1 MSAPR
6 PTGRKRPPPYLPE
19 HVRFAPD
26 SGRILLFD
34 QRMMLMHGFSLA
46 ELRRELIER
55 LGIEQAR
62 ATLTRL
68 GYQQG
73 IEDYKR
79 LRAEF
84 GDDADMH
91 VRLGPR
97 MRDIE
102 GHVRTEPLH
111 LEVDSARG
119 RFYGEYAWTES
130 WESKA
135 HIDHLGIGT
144 GTACWMSIGYA
155 SGYATGVFGRPV
167 LFREIEC
174 VALGHARCKIIGQ
187 PLDAWEDV
195 SDARF
200 LQVEAFV
207 DAPTGRRPSPSDAGA
222 GSEAIVQP
230 TEGIGGLV
238 GVSPGFNAVIYLLK
252 RVAATDATVLFLG
265 ESGVGKEQFS
275 KTLHRIGPRAAQPF
289 ISINCAA
296 IPAELVE
303 AELFG
308 VEKGAYTG
316 ATQSRPGRFER
327 AHGGTLFLD
336 EIGSLPLPA
345 QGKLLRVLQEREIER
360 VGDSQVRKVDVRIVA
375 ATNED
380 LRKAVAN
387 GRFRADLFYRLNVFP
402 VEIPPLRARREDV
415 PLLFN
420 LFVDRYAHRF
430 GKRVAGV
437 SRAAL
442 GALWSYDWPGNVREL
457 ENLVERAV
465 ILVDDDGTID
475 LPQLFSGGEVLG
487 ERPLQVS
494 PMGLLVC
501 QPEAPLTEGAPASRN
516 PDALADGLLDELGT
530 LEQVE
535 ALLIDRALHRH
546 DGNLTAAARSLG
558 MGRGQM
564 QYRIGKRRGGP
575 DGSEPD

>member
-1 MSAPR
+1 M
-6 PTGRKRPPPYLPE
+6 
-19 HVRFAPD
+19 
-26 SGRILLFD
+26 
-34 QRMMLMHGFSLA
+34 
-46 ELRRELIER
+46 
-55 LGIEQAR
+55 
-62 ATLTRL
+62 
-68 GYQQG
+68 
-73 IEDYKR
+73 
-79 LRAEF
+79 
-84 GDDADMH
+84 
-91 VRLGPR
+91 
-97 MRDIE
+97 
-102 GHVRTEPLH
+102 
-111 LEVDSARG
+111 
-119 RFYGEYAWTES
+119 
-130 WESKA
+130 
-135 HIDHLGIGT
+135 
-144 GTACWMSIGYA
+144 
-155 SGYATGVFGRPV
+155 
-167 LFREIEC
+167 
-174 VALGHARCKIIGQ
+174 
-187 PLDAWEDV
+187 
-195 SDARF
+195 
-200 LQVEAFV
+200 
-207 DAPTGRRPSPSDAGA
+207 
-222 GSEAIVQP
+222 
-230 TEGIGGLV
+230 
-238 GVSPGFNAVIYLLK
+238 
-252 RVAATDATVLFLG
+252 
-265 ESGVGKEQFS
+265 
-275 KTLHRIGPRAAQPF
+275 
-289 ISINCAA
+289 
-296 IPAELVE
+296 
-303 AELFG
+303 
-308 VEKGAYTG
+308 
-316 ATQSRPGRFER
+316 
-327 AHGGTLFLD
+327 
-336 EIGSLPLPA
+336 
-345 QGKLLRVLQEREIER
+345 LQEREIER

-501 QPEAPLTEGAPASRN
+501 QPEAPLTGGAPASRN